1 MRTNRKRL
9 LGVLLG
15 LGLFVEV
22 AVFGVK
28 DNVCTRRKIGDNLCP
43 ELFFIG
49 VQKAGSSA
57 LWVFLA
63 FDETLDIRRAE
74 GLTEPRWRRKEPH
87 FFDSAFHNGLEWY
100 SAGYGVRNTSEDLG
114 IDATPDY
121 ASTSNVPPRMLN
133 TVDPERVRF
142 IISFRDPAARAY
154 SWYKHIHAQ
163 FLTDKREQDFKDFD
177 YSYTLMVSYLPSVIL
192 GCINHQKGPLQVLKQ
207 CISRNA
213 GFYKGVEVKI
223 AENNVVAKNLSGL
236 QQVFSHGIYAPMLLH
251 WFKYFSPESF
261 CVVIYENLTD
271 DFKREVQHIAPC
283 LAAFGRT
290 LEVGND
296 EELREVN
303 SQPCENC
310 DNLERLSLDDKTYL
324 GKKLHTE
331 LYLDSSRMLR
341 RLVLHL
347 YGRDDLPVWEDF
359 YNTQMR

>member
-1 MRTNRKRL
+1 MNRKRL

-15 LGLFVEV
+15 LGILVEV
-22 AVFGVK
+22 AVFGAR
-28 DNVCTRRKIGDNLCP
+28 DNVCTRRRIGDHLCP

-63 FDETLDIRRAE
+63 FHRTLDIRMAE
-74 GLTEPRWRRKEPH
+74 GITEPKWRRKEPH
-87 FFDSAFHNGLEWY
+87 FFDVEFGRGLEWY
-100 SAGYGVRNTSEDLG
+100 SGGYGVRNTSEDLG

-121 ASTSNVPPRMLN
+121 AAASYVPPRMLN

-163 FLTDKREQDFKDFD
+163 FLAEELHGRAFKDFD
-177 YSYTLMVSYLPSVIL
+177 YSYSLMVKYIPAIIVD
-192 GCINHQKGPLQVLKQ
+192 CMNQQDGPLQLLKQ
-207 CISRNA
+207 CMTRNA
-213 GFYKGVEVKI
+213 EFYKDAKVNIEENKI
-223 AENNVVAKNLSGL
+223 VARHITGL
-236 QQVFSHGIYAPMLLH
+236 QQIFSHGIYAPMLLH
-251 WFKYFSPESF
+251 WFKYFPPESF
-261 CVVIYENLTD
+261 CVVMYEQLAD
-271 DFKREVQHIAPC
+271 DFKSEVQHIAPC

-290 LEVGND
+290 LEVDPD
-296 EELREVN
+296 EELKEVN

-310 DNLERLSLDDKTYL
+310 ENLERLSLDDKTYI
-324 GKKLHTE
+324 GNKLHTE

-359 YNTQMR
+359 YHT